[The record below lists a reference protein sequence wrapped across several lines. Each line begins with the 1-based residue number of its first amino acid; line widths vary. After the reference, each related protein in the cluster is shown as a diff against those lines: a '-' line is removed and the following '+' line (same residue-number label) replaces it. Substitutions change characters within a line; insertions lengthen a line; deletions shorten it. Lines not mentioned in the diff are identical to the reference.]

1 MEKPELLKVES
12 LKVEVGGHKILKGVD
27 LSIREG
33 EIHVLFGPNGSGKTT
48 LLGAIMGLPQY
59 KILSGRI
66 IFKGMDI
73 TDMPPNERAKLG
85 IGLAFQKP
93 PAVRGVR
100 LGKLVELINRS
111 GKSVDELAEML
122 NLNSH
127 LLRDLNLGFSGGETK
142 RSEMLQLLAQSPDFA
157 MLDEP
162 ESGVDL
168 ENIGVIAA
176 AFNHLLEKDKRI
188 RERRKAALIITHTGY
203 ILDYVAADVGHI
215 MIDGRIICSAPP
227 YEILEAIKKYGYSEC
242 HKCFQEEVRSDG

>member
-12 LKVEVGGHKILKGVD
+12 LEVEVGGHKILKGVD

-142 RSEMLQLLAQSPDFA
+142 RSEMLQLLAQ
-157 MLDEP
+157 
-162 ESGVDL
+162 
-168 ENIGVIAA
+168 
-176 AFNHLLEKDKRI
+176 
-188 RERRKAALIITHTGY
+188 
-203 ILDYVAADVGHI
+203 
-215 MIDGRIICSAPP
+215 
-227 YEILEAIKKYGYSEC
+227 
-242 HKCFQEEVRSDG
+242 